1 MRFEKFL
8 GELCLAA
15 SKVGE
20 RHSALVQ
27 NIGTY
32 ATEDEAYERLNTL
45 CIALPLTVFFT
56 WVLDALLA
64 AAYLKWFHPWRIL
77 LQEVTAFLIQ
87 F

>member
-1 MRFEKFL
+1 M
-8 GELCLAA
+8 
-15 SKVGE
+15 
-20 RHSALVQ
+20 Q

-32 ATEDEAYERLNTL
+32 ATEDEAYETLNTL

-77 LQEVTAFLIQ
+77 LQEVAAFLNHLRI
-87 F
+87 FPPLYRNVTNVKLILT

>member
-1 MRFEKFL
+1 MKFEKFL
-8 GELCLAA
+8 DELFLAA

-32 ATEDEAYERLNTL
+32 ATEDEAYETLNTL

>member
-1 MRFEKFL
+1 MGEK
-8 GELCLAA
+8 
-15 SKVGE
+15 
-20 RHSALVQ
+20 HTALLL

-32 ATEDEAYERLNTL
+32 KEEDAAYKLLNNLRMT
-45 CIALPLTVFFT
+45 LPLVVVVT

-77 LQEVTAFLIQ
+77 LEEVTAFLIQ

>member
-1 MRFEKFL
+1 MKFEKIL
-8 GELCLAA
+8 GELFLAA

-20 RHSALVQ
+20 RHFALFQ

-32 ATEDEAYERLNTL
+32 ATEDEANETLNTL

-77 LQEVTAFLIQ
+77 LQAVSAF
-87 F
+87 